1 MLKFR
6 KNCGH
11 TVLLFYVGQASGWAS
26 KICPRVE
33 LLSLILEYCVKFLIK
48 TKTKNNQTHTRHS
61 HTKTKQ
67 TKMSTM
73 KNRQNVTFPQRTEQ
87 KGRIKSKQMNNKK
100 TTSNKKK

>member
-11 TVLLFYVGQASGWAS
+11 TVLLFYVGQASRWAS

-48 TKTKNNQTHTRHS
+48 K
-61 HTKTKQ
+61 KTKQ
-67 TKMSTM
+67 NKTKQKQKQKTI
-73 KNRQNVTFPQRTEQ
+73 KRTHVTPTQ
-87 KGRIKSKQMNNKK
+87 KRNKQK
-100 TTSNKKK
+100 

>member
-11 TVLLFYVGQASGWAS
+11 TVLLFYVGQASRWAS

-48 TKTKNNQTHTRHS
+48 KKTKKTKQNKTKTKNNQTHTRHS

-67 TKMSTM
+67 AKMSRM
-73 KNRQNVTFPQRTEQ
+73 KNRQNVTFPQITEQ
-87 KGRIKSKQMNNKK
+87 KR
-100 TTSNKKK
+100 

>member
-11 TVLLFYVGQASGWAS
+11 TVLLFYVGQASRWAS

-48 TKTKNNQTHTRHS
+48 KKQN
-61 HTKTKQ
+61 KTKQ
-67 TKMSTM
+67 NK
-73 KNRQNVTFPQRTEQ
+73 
-87 KGRIKSKQMNNKK
+87 NKK
-100 TTSNKKK
+100 QSNAHTSLPHKNETSKNE

>member
-11 TVLLFYVGQASGWAS
+11 TVLLFYVGQASRWAS

-48 TKTKNNQTHTRHS
+48 KKKTKQNKTKTKNNQTHTRHS

-67 TKMSTM
+67 AKMSRM
-73 KNRQNVTFPQRTEQ
+73 KNRQNVTFPQITEQ
-87 KGRIKSKQMNNKK
+87 KR
-100 TTSNKKK
+100 

>member
-11 TVLLFYVGQASGWAS
+11 TVLLFYVGQASRWAS

-33 LLSLILEYCVKFLIK
+33 LLSLILEYCMKFLIK
-48 TKTKNNQTHTRHS
+48 KKKNKQKKNKTKQKQKTIKRTRHS

-67 TKMSTM
+67 AKMSRM
-73 KNRQNVTFPQRTEQ
+73 KNRQNVTFPQITEQ
-87 KGRIKSKQMNNKK
+87 KR
-100 TTSNKKK
+100 

>member
-48 TKTKNNQTHTRHS
+48 KKKQN
-61 HTKTKQ
+61 KTKQ
-67 TKMSTM
+67 KQKTIKRTH
-73 KNRQNVTFPQRTEQ
+73 VTPTQ
-87 KGRIKSKQMNNKK
+87 KRNKQK
-100 TTSNKKK
+100 

>member
-11 TVLLFYVGQASGWAS
+11 TVLLFYVGQASRWAS

-48 TKTKNNQTHTRHS
+48 KKKQKQNKTKTKNNQTHTRHS
-61 HTKTKQ
+61 HTKAKQ
-67 TKMSTM
+67 AKMSRM
-73 KNRQNVTFPQRTEQ
+73 KNRQNVTFPQRTDQ
-87 KGRIKSKQMNNKK
+87 KG
-100 TTSNKKK
+100 

>member
-11 TVLLFYVGQASGWAS
+11 TVLLFYVGQASRWAS

-48 TKTKNNQTHTRHS
+48 KKNKTKQNKTKTKNNQTHTRHS

-67 TKMSTM
+67 AKMSRM
-73 KNRQNVTFPQRTEQ
+73 KNRQNVTFPQITEQ
-87 KGRIKSKQMNNKK
+87 KR
-100 TTSNKKK
+100 